1 MFSQEKINTALKMYY
16 QCGSVTKTIRTLGY
30 PARRT
35 MYLWIENEEK
45 EKFPR
50 KELNIT
56 NTAEHPRNPS
66 VDIKM
71 DAIHRC
77 FELGESV
84 KSVSEDIGYSR
95 ASIYQWHKR
104 YLRGGA
110 IALMNN
116 KNISPGQ
123 LKKGMETPSSD
134 QDIRQLQEQVNDLQM
149 EIDILKETI
158 NVLKKDPGVD
168 QTALRNREKAVIVD
182 ALKDKYSLPDL
193 LKMLDFPKSSYYYQQ
208 AAMRRKDKHKEIR
221 GKITKLFYENRECY
235 GYRRIH
241 SLLKRDGVIISE
253 KIIRRIMKE
262 EGLIVRSTTK
272 KKYNSYKGEISP
284 SVPNVIQRDFHAE
297 KPNCKWLTDITEFAI
312 PAGKVY
318 LSPIVDCFD
327 GMLPSWTIGS
337 SPDAALVNKMLDKAV
352 EQLNE
357 NDHPIIHSDRGCH
370 YRWPGW
376 IERMNNAGL
385 ERSMSKKGCSPDN
398 SACEGLFGRIKNEMF
413 YSRDWGDTS
422 VQQFIE
428 ILDELLIWY
437 NDKRIKESLGYMS
450 PREYRQSLGLVA

>member
-1 MFSQEKINTALKMYY
+1 MRYTQEQISTALVLLKAT
-16 QCGSVTKTIRTLGY
+16 GSPDEVIRTLGY
-30 PARRT
+30 PSNPMLYHWRKKYPEYYDIPIQKHWKQAPIELKHSVIKRCLIQGEPVKLVAEEIGYT
-35 MYLWIENEEK
+35 PSLIYKWIREYREK
-45 EKFPR
+45 GYFSHMK
-50 KELNIT
+50 KTTANIDV
-56 NTAEHPRNPS
+56 NPT
-66 VDIKM
+66 DITS
-71 DAIHRC
+71 A
-77 FELGESV
+77 
-84 KSVSEDIGYSR
+84 EDI
-95 ASIYQWHKR
+95 
-104 YLRGGA
+104 
-110 IALMNN
+110 N
-116 KNISPGQ
+116 Q
-123 LKKGMETPSSD
+123 LKAQMLD
-134 QDIRQLQEQVNDLQM
+134 MQM

-168 QTALRNREKAVIVD
+168 QKALRNREKAVIVD

-208 AAMRRKDKHKEIR
+208 AAMRWKDKHKEIR

-272 KKYNSYKGEISP
+272 KKYNSHKGEISP

-428 ILDELLIWY
+428 ILDEYLIWY